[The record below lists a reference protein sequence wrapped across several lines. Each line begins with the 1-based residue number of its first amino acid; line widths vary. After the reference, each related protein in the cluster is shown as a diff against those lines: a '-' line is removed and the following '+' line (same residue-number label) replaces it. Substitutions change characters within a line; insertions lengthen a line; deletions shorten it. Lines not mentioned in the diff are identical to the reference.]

1 MRLLTQRTVC
11 WRKFSSISGRWYAP
25 IDVYNNIVDS
35 EPTRQ
40 LEYDSPIQLRHEAFL
55 PCQRMPM
62 CMDEKTAELR
72 DLFVDATGSESVTE
86 RQDAARG
93 TLIDTD
99 EESIEATARD
109 LVAAVRERYGFSTD
123 LDDDAYVL
131 VARGRFTEADD
142 EAVAAALRDALDAQD
157 DPAVDPDAVDAET
170 VRKARLNLHLVRES
184 DREVDDDAF
193 AYADLKRL
201 TAAGESIVEC
211 AETLEASPDRVA
223 RYAAV
228 ARVDLTSTQANDRF
242 RDAFRDLFTDADI
255 EGSLAS
261 DAREDGLRDATEDIE
276 TDVSL

>member
-1 MRLLTQRTVC
+1 
-11 WRKFSSISGRWYAP
+11 
-25 IDVYNNIVDS
+25 
-35 EPTRQ
+35 
-40 LEYDSPIQLRHEAFL
+40 
-55 PCQRMPM
+55 
-62 CMDEKTAELR
+62 MDEKTAELR

-93 TLIDTD
+93 TLSDPD
-99 EESIEATARD
+99 DDAVDAQCREV
-109 LVAAVRERYGFSTD
+109 VAAMRERYGFSTD
-123 LDDDAYVL
+123 LDDEAYVL
-131 VARGRFTEADD
+131 VARGRFEEADD
-142 EAVAAALRDALDAQD
+142 ETIAAALRDALEAQD
-157 DPAVDPDAVDAET
+157 DPAVDPDTVDAET

-184 DREVDDDAF
+184 DRAVDDDAF

-201 TAAGESIVEC
+201 TGAGNSIVEC
-211 AETLEASPDRVA
+211 AETLDANPDQVA

-242 RDAFRDLFTDADI
+242 RDAFRHLLTDADI

>member
-1 MRLLTQRTVC
+1 MSITQRTVC

-93 TLIDTD
+93 TLSNPDD
-99 EESIEATARD
+99 
-109 LVAAVRERYGFSTD
+109 AAVNAQCLELIAAMRERYGFSTG
-123 LDDDAYVL
+123 LGDDAYAI
-131 VARGRFTEADD
+131 VARGRFEEADD
-142 EAVAAALRDALDAQD
+142 EAVAAALHETLDAQD
-157 DPAVDPDAVDAET
+157 EPAVKPDTVDGET
-170 VRKARLNLHLVRES
+170 VRKARLDLHLVREA

-211 AETLEASPDRVA
+211 AETLEASPDLVA
-223 RYAAV
+223 RYATV
-228 ARVDLTSTQANDRF
+228 ARVDITSTQANDRF
-242 RDAFRDLFTDADI
+242 RDAFRDLLTDADI
-255 EGSLAS
+255 EGALAS
-261 DAREDGLRDATEDIE
+261 DARKDGLHDATEDIE